1 MYKFCPHCGKAFL
14 EPDEPREIVLRT
26 SQEKRLTWAQVKEWS
41 DKGEA
46 SQHFQ
51 AGDEIAET
59 LKTGEE
65 VIFTV
70 VGTDMYR
77 PGDAIFGLKDCLKD
91 TYVMNDD
98 CTNAGG
104 WKASKLRRVLNT
116 EILAQLPDDLR
127 ACIKPRVIDG
137 EVDTLWLFSER
148 EIFGDNEWTEEDVD
162 SGLQMP
168 YFKRKGN
175 RVKGLGK
182 DGDAYWWWERSP
194 FSGNSGGFCY
204 VNVYGGANFSYAS
217 YSSGVAFGFCV

>member
-51 AGDEIAET
+51 VGDEIAET

-65 VIFTV
+65 VVFVV
-70 VGTDMYR
+70 VGTDMYQ
-77 PGDAIFGLKDCLKD
+77 PGNAIFGLKDCLKD

-137 EVDTLWLFSER
+137 EADTLWLFSER

-182 DGDAYWWWERSP
+182 DGSAYWWWERSP
-194 FSGNSGGFCY
+194 YSGSSGSFCC
-204 VNVYGGANFSYAS
+204 VDNGGGAGYGYAN
-217 YSSGVAFGFCV
+217 YSGGVAFGFWV

>member
-1 MYKFCPHCGKAFL
+1 
-14 EPDEPREIVLRT
+14 
-26 SQEKRLTWAQVKEWS
+26 
-41 DKGEA
+41 
-46 SQHFQ
+46 
-51 AGDEIAET
+51 
-59 LKTGEE
+59 
-65 VIFTV
+65 
-70 VGTDMYR
+70 
-77 PGDAIFGLKDCLKD
+77 
-91 TYVMNDD
+91 MNDD

-194 FSGNSGGFCY
+194 RSGNSYYFCF
-204 VNVYGGANFSYAS
+204 VNNVGNANGSYAGS
-217 YSSGVAFGFCV
+217 SSGVAFGFCV